1 MDIRACEN
9 EDVNREFASDK
20 ARFSYD
26 GLSKK
31 RITEPMIRD
40 PSGNLV
46 PQGWDEVLQICG
58 DGLIDAGE
66 RVAALA
72 GPFTDAETLTV
83 TRDLLNILGSEHYY
97 TEEYCDI
104 NTDFR
109 SHYLMNLPYR
119 KHSILIRIRFKR
131 EKSRKKMKKVQLNIL
146 IVLF

>member
-1 MDIRACEN
+1 MNKEYAT
-9 EDVNREFASDK
+9 DK

-26 GLSKK
+26 GLSRK
-31 RITEPMIRD
+31 RLSEPMVRD

-46 PQGWDEVLQICG
+46 PYGWDEVLQICG

-72 GPFTDAETLTV
+72 GPFADAETLTV

-97 TEEYCDI
+97 TEEYCDV

-109 SHYLMNLPYR
+109 SHYLMNLPLR
-119 KHSILIRIRFKR
+119 KTLAQNYYPVFVVDHSF
-131 EKSRKKMKKVQLNIL
+131 EQV
-146 IVLF
+146 